1 MSNDSAGRTP
11 RSTSGGAP
19 MGSTVAIVVTVVAVL
34 LGFLILRKVNDEG
47 GSGGTVTPGATST
60 TLVDTSSTVA
70 FTSTTQP
77 PLQKQGTKVQVANAS
92 SKSGVAKQMTLALTA
107 EGFDMAEATNAAA
120 NVNLDVSK
128 VVYNAADPNALPVAN
143 ALSVTLGG
151 LVVEQAPA
159 ARRCS
164 RVHSL
169 RAARSSCCWATTSP
183 ARPSPRSRAPAPPPR
198 RPPSRRSLRSRPSP
212 PDPRL
217 PNLSSA

>member
-159 ARRCS
+159 APPVQS
-164 RVHSL
+164 GAF
-169 RAARSSCCWATTSP
+169 AAGSAVILLLGNDLAGKTVAEIQGAGATTTP
-183 ARPSPRSRAPAPPPR
+183 TTQPQVTAVPPVTT
-198 RPPSRRSLRSRPSP
+198 
-212 PDPRL
+212 
-217 PNLSSA
+217 